1 MSSEYALGKVL
12 EYEMQKQGIS
22 LQTLAKQLNI
32 SEGTLRSYIS
42 GKTAPRVTAIASMCI
57 VLKISADY
65 LLGKKDEYGNKI

>member
-1 MSSEYALGKVL
+1 MPSEYALGKVL

-42 GKTAPRVTAIASMCI
+42 GKTAPRVAAIASMCI